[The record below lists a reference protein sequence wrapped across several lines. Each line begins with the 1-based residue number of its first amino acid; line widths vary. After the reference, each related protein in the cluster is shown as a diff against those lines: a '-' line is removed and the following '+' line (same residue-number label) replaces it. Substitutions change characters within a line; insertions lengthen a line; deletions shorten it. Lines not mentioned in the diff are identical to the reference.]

1 MRLRAAAGS
10 FECSAPSAGTRPRR
24 LTLRCARSQRV
35 TGAAASS
42 LRDQFGRRWAQ
53 NRRASFKTKE
63 SGKLKY
69 GVLEAGNRPAMPLL
83 RLGRVGSRPEDLSA
97 SKNGSVKTC
106 HPSLPLPKSL
116 YPKAQPPNRNSQSL
130 KSLAGHG
137 WHPFVTHTQPRAP
150 PSSHSPVICS
160 GNYPPVDCSEW
171 WATSFSRQTSSASRA
186 ATCGRAVN
194 SARRAAT
201 KPLSRET
208 LSRRRRQKW
217 PSRSSRSP
225 RRAP

>member
-1 MRLRAAAGS
+1 MAAAGS

-116 YPKAQPPNRNSQSL
+116 YPQGTANQSQFPESQKL
-130 KSLAGHG
+130 
-137 WHPFVTHTQPRAP
+137 
-150 PSSHSPVICS
+150 
-160 GNYPPVDCSEW
+160 
-171 WATSFSRQTSSASRA
+171 
-186 ATCGRAVN
+186 GRARLASVRN
-194 SARRAAT
+194 AHAAASAAELALT
-201 KPLSRET
+201 SYLQWQLST
-208 LSRRRRQKW
+208 CNLQ
-217 PSRSSRSP
+217 
-225 RRAP
+225 